1 MFYNVFSQNQKAD
14 VALSQIV
21 FHSSDSALV
30 PPVRTIFTILT
41 KSWWKHAVRPVT
53 LPKNTPVNRPAAVG
67 VGSNGI
73 YRRNLNLLDLVN
85 ILKSAQADCLDSFR
99 FFASF
104 PPLCPTRVTV
114 TLSVCRFASV
124 PLLSLSPP
132 AGLSHR
138 YGCYGER
145 HGGNHDELRLQGPE
159 LRDRPDYWWP
169 EFFVCLFC
177 FFFPAT
183 CRAVLKF

>member
-1 MFYNVFSQNQKAD
+1 MVKACGQTCYSPQEYTR
-14 VALSQIV
+14 L
-21 FHSSDSALV
+21 
-30 PPVRTIFTILT
+30 
-41 KSWWKHAVRPVT
+41 
-53 LPKNTPVNRPAAVG
+53 AAMG
-67 VGSNGI
+67 VGSHGI
-73 YRRNLNLLDLVN
+73 YRRNLNLLDLEN
-85 ILKSAQADCLDSFR
+85 ILKSAQADCLYYFR

-114 TLSVCRFASV
+114 TLSVCRFTSV

-138 YGCYGER
+138 YDCYGER

-159 LRDRPDYWWP
+159 LRDRPDYWSA

-177 FFFPAT
+177 FFSAT
-183 CRAVLKF
+183 CRAVLKFWAAVGKVL